1 MSPSFTA
8 VDLLKRQHS
17 ELIDPFTTKPAV
29 KDSSQ
34 TRQKV
39 RKLSADY
46 LLRMAVEI
54 QLD

>member
-1 MSPSFTA
+1 MSPSFTV

-17 ELIDPFTTKPAV
+17 VWIDPFAIMPVV

-46 LLRMAVEI
+46 LLGMAAEI
-54 QLD
+54 RLN